1 MTYEK
6 LFQILQGKRP
16 MSGSLNTINYVTEEH
31 MDQHVTVYDSNT
43 DEYYKV
49 SLKVSKDS
57 DVVDDGHLLLATE
70 TAPDLSD
77 RLNLVDE
84 WRVEHDWA

>member
-77 RLNLVDE
+77 RLNFPCVS
-84 WRVEHDWA
+84 RSQTS

>member
-1 MTYEK
+1 
-6 LFQILQGKRP
+6 

-31 MDQHVTVYDSNT
+31 MDQPVTVYDSNT